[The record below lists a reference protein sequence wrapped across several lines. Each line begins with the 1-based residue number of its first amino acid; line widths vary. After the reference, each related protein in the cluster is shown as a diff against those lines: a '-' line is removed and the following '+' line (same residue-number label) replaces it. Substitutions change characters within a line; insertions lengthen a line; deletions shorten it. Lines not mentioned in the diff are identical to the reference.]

1 MSRTNSTDMYEDPYC
16 VLDEDPP
23 TDEGLSEVPTPGV
36 ADAPRFIWTTGDTI
50 TIKFLNG
57 DATFRAEVQKYANE
71 WVAPGVANLIFKWV
85 NDSEDALVRVKLMP
99 PGSGWS
105 QSRVGKNCRN
115 IFHKQSTPTV
125 ELVWPS
131 DASEDRRAGTIRHEF
146 GHVLGFLHEHKSRVA
161 NIPWD
166 TQKIYDDWS
175 VYGKSSK
182 WVDAKF
188 LKVYDDPAIVTSLQ
202 YDNKSVMHYGVK
214 AYWLTD
220 ASRAVFPAP
229 TELSAEDKRFAAQIY
244 PAYS

>member
-1 MSRTNSTDMYEDPYC
+1 MGWRVTCGTRPLLPVWVLRCGSPEFPSHQQTSHSR
-16 VLDEDPP
+16 
-23 TDEGLSEVPTPGV
+23 GLV
-36 ADAPRFIWTTGDTI
+36 
-50 TIKFLNG
+50 
-57 DATFRAEVQKYANE
+57 
-71 WVAPGVANLIFKWV
+71 
-85 NDSEDALVRVKLMP
+85 
-99 PGSGWS
+99 
-105 QSRVGKNCRN
+105 
-115 IFHKQSTPTV
+115 TV

-131 DASEDRRAGTIRHEF
+131 DASEDRRA
-146 GHVLGFLHEHKSRVA
+146 GFLHEHKSRVA

-175 VYGKSSK
+175 VYGKSSS